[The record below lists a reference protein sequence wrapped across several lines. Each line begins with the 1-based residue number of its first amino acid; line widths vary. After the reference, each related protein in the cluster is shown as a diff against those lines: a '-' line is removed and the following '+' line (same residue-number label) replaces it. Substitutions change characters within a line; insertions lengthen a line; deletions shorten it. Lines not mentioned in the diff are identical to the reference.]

1 MSRPG
6 TTERPLRVAII
17 GAGPTGFYAAEQLL
31 RQPGLGAQVDLIDR
45 LPTPFGLVRGGV
57 APDHQKIKAVT
68 AAFDKTAAL
77 PGFRFFGGVEL
88 GKHVS
93 VEDLRGHY
101 HQIVY
106 ATGAQTDRRME
117 IPGEDLK
124 RSHPATE
131 FVAWY
136 NGHPDYRDCQF
147 DLSPERAAVVGV
159 GNVAIDVARILCR
172 TPEELEQTD
181 IADYA
186 LEALRRSRV
195 REVYLLGRRGP
206 AQAAFTNPEIKEL
219 GDLADADIVTIP
231 SEVALDELS
240 RAALEHSPDRATAK
254 KVEILQSYA
263 ARRPLG
269 KRRRLIVRFLVSPVE
284 LIGNDASEVVG
295 MRLVKNRLSATPTGT
310 LQAKPTQVFEELPV
324 ELVFRSVG
332 YRGVPLPGVP
342 SNDDWAVVLN
352 DKGRVLDP
360 GSKQP
365 LVGEYTA
372 GWIKRG
378 PTGVIGTNK
387 SDAAETVASM
397 LEDLAQDAHLRPE
410 QPSAAAAEQMIRD
423 RQPRYLAYADWQRLN
438 AIEVER
444 GRARGRPRLKFTRVE
459 DMLAALGR

>member
-1 MSRPG
+1 
-6 TTERPLRVAII
+6 
-17 GAGPTGFYAAEQLL
+17 
-31 RQPGLGAQVDLIDR
+31 
-45 LPTPFGLVRGGV
+45 
-57 APDHQKIKAVT
+57 
-68 AAFDKTAAL
+68 
-77 PGFRFFGGVEL
+77 
-88 GKHVS
+88 
-93 VEDLRGHY
+93 
-101 HQIVY
+101 
-106 ATGAQTDRRME
+106 
-117 IPGEDLK
+117 
-124 RSHPATE
+124 
-131 FVAWY
+131 
-136 NGHPDYRDCQF
+136 
-147 DLSPERAAVVGV
+147 
-159 GNVAIDVARILCR
+159 
-172 TPEELEQTD
+172 
-181 IADYA
+181 
-186 LEALRRSRV
+186 
-195 REVYLLGRRGP
+195 
-206 AQAAFTNPEIKEL
+206 
-219 GDLADADIVTIP
+219 
-231 SEVALDELS
+231 
-240 RAALEHSPDRATAK
+240 
-254 KVEILQSYA
+254 
-263 ARRPLG
+263 
-269 KRRRLIVRFLVSPVE
+269 VRFLVSPVE

-310 LQAKPTQVFEELPV
+310 LQAKPAQVFEELPV

-342 SNDDWAVVLN
+342 FNDDWAVVLN

-444 GRARGRPRLKFTRVE
+444 GRARGRARLKFTRVE

>member
-1 MSRPG
+1 
-6 TTERPLRVAII
+6 VAII

-31 RQPGLGAQVDLIDR
+31 RQPGLVAQVDLIDR

-77 PGFRFFGGVEL
+77 PDFRFFGGVEL

-147 DLSPERAAVVGV
+147 DLSQERAAVVGV

-342 SNDDWAVVLN
+342 FNDDWAVVLN

-365 LVGEYTA
+365 LIGEYTA